1 MENRPIFIPEKRLHT
16 SVVELTTSSQDLYTA
31 DETFIPELSS
41 VWLTNK
47 TASPVT
53 VRISYYNGSTDFY
66 LAYDKSVPANDSIT
80 LEAAT
85 DTLVHLKDGYKIKGL
100 AGSNSA
106 IDCFVSMMITEG
118 RKIT

>member
-47 TASPVT
+47 TASP
-53 VRISYYNGSTDFY
+53 GS
-66 LAYDKSVPANDSIT
+66 
-80 LEAAT
+80 
-85 DTLVHLKDGYKIKGL
+85 
-100 AGSNSA
+100 
-106 IDCFVSMMITEG
+106 
-118 RKIT
+118 